1 MKIHPAIAD
10 LMTEAEKGF
19 PYEGAKEHYILDIE
33 HGREAVKVVRALE
46 QALPYPKPKKKIRN

>member
-1 MKIHPAIAD
+1 MRR
-10 LMTEAEKGF
+10 GF

-33 HGREAVKVVRALE
+33 HGREAVKVVKALE